1 MSDLVSDRLLE
12 TIRMASTA
20 IVILD
25 NELKI
30 DFVNPSAL
38 GLIEGYKKHFRR
50 VYPNLDTSA
59 VVGTPLRSISA
70 IPDSFLA
77 MLRDKSRKKFEK
89 FVQVGDETFHITIHP
104 IISDSGEDLGSSV
117 EFWYATEYLRGQEHT
132 KQMTEATELIEN
144 LLFQLQILSINASI
158 ESTHS
163 GESGNSFGVIARE
176 MRNLSESCRDAVK
189 HLK

>member
-1 MSDLVSDRLLE
+1 MSERLLE

-20 IVILD
+20 ILILD
-25 NELKI
+25 NEQKVEFI
-30 DFVNPSAL
+30 NPSAL
-38 GLIEGYKKHFRR
+38 SLMEAYKKHIRT
-50 VYPNLDTSA
+50 VYPNLDLDA
-59 VVGTPLRSISA
+59 VVGTSLRSVTA

-77 MLRDKSRKKFEK
+77 KLRDKSRKKFEK
-89 FVQVGDETFHITIHP
+89 FVPVGEETFHITIHP
-104 IISDSGEDLGSSV
+104 ILSEDGRDLGSSV

-132 KQMTEATELIEN
+132 KQMTEATELIEG

-176 MRNLSESCRDAVK
+176 MRNLSESCREAVK
-189 HLK
+189 RLK